1 MVIEKC
7 CVCVCVGYF
16 TADGVVEKVLSL
28 NEFTEKLKMLSQH
41 NSDVVREKVQQLTE
55 KVSVNKT

>member
-1 MVIEKC
+1 M
-7 CVCVCVGYF
+7 CVCVGYF